1 MSLLFDERPAC
12 GAIPTKHPPVKTLSP
27 RVWQAITI
35 ITAVAV
41 LALALSPAPPRA
53 LDSGWDKANHVLAF
67 AMLGMMANLAWSNA
81 WRWVALLGYGALV
94 EVLQGWT
101 PSRQASWAD
110 VGADA
115 LGLALAAVLGFLFSR
130 LRRE

>member
-35 ITAVAV
+35 MTAMAV

-67 AMLGMMANLAWSNA
+67 ATLGMMANLAWSSA
-81 WRWVALLGYGALV
+81 WRWVALLGYGALI

-101 PSRQASWAD
+101 PTRQASWTD